1 EFGVGRPAVRE
12 ALFHLKNMG
21 LIELR
26 SGERAMVTRPTAGV
40 VVESLAGVARHMLA
54 QSDGVKNFQ
63 DARVFFEAGL
73 ARHAAQHAT
82 SDDLAELKAALD
94 ANSEA
99 IGDLPRFERTDVAFH
114 YVLAVIP
121 KNPIFPAIHAA
132 IAEWLVQQRHV
143 TLNWQ
148 GRNGTAQE
156 AYDAHAAIYDA
167 VAAHDPD

>member
-1 EFGVGRPAVRE
+1 MKGIPVLDKPIRPQKLYEQVAHRLETRILEQTYSPGDLIPSERDLMREFGVGRPAVRE

-82 SDDLAELKAALD
+82 SDDLAELKDFAATIR
-94 ANSEA
+94 A
-99 IGDLPRFERTDVAFH
+99 T
-114 YVLAVIP
+114 LAVYP
-121 KNPIFPAIHAA
+121 FNVA
-132 IAEWLVQQRHV
+132 QQ
-143 TLNWQ
+143 
-148 GRNGTAQE
+148 
-156 AYDAHAAIYDA
+156 
-167 VAAHDPD
+167 